1 LLQRSEILVA
11 LSNSNIIVKDLKN
24 FSCLEELY
32 EKNSIKVDSKK
43 IDADIE
49 YIEKNNISIID
60 YFDENYPKNLKNID
74 YPPIVL
80 FVKGHFDPSKLFF
93 AIVGTRYPSGYGEKC
108 AQLFSKELT
117 LANFS
122 IVSGLAR
129 GIDSIAHRS
138 CLQNG
143 GYSVGVLGCGIDIV
157 YPRENQSL
165 FESMIKNGAI
175 ISEFAIKTPPNAY
188 NFPRRNRIITGLSEG
203 LLVVEAD
210 IKSGSLISAKYALA
224 QSKPVFSIPGE
235 IFSKRSFG
243 TNQLIKDGAY
253 LAQEPSDIIF
263 YFYKEIKKEL
273 NNENQNQKEL
283 ALTNQEA
290 YILNCIEGEMS
301 LDEIAEKT
309 NFSIDE
315 VVSIMFDLEIKGAI
329 KRLDFDRVRKL

>member
-11 LSNSNIIVKDLKN
+11 ISNSNITVKDLKS
-24 FSCLEELY
+24 FSCAEELY
-32 EKNSIKVDSKK
+32 KKYNIKVDPKK
-43 IDADIE
+43 IAADID
-49 YIEKNNISIID
+49 YIEKNDISIVD
-60 YFDENYPKNLKNID
+60 YFDESYPESLKNID

-80 FVKGHFDPSKLFF
+80 FVKGHFESSKLFF

-129 GIDSIAHRS
+129 GIDSIAHKS

-157 YPRENQSL
+157 YPRENQAL
-165 FESMIKNGAI
+165 FESMIQNGAI

-263 YFYKEIKKEL
+263 YFYKELKKEQK
-273 NNENQNQKEL
+273 NENLNRKEL
-283 ALTNQEA
+283 TLTERETC
-290 YILNCIEGEMS
+290 ILDYIEGEVS

-315 VVSIMFDLEIKGAI
+315 VVSIVFDLEMKGAI

>member
-1 LLQRSEILVA
+1 MQRSEILVA
-11 LSNSNIIVKDLKN
+11 LSNSNIIVKDLKD
-24 FSCLEELY
+24 FSCIEELY
-32 EKNSIKVDSKK
+32 NKKNVKIDPKK
-43 IDADIE
+43 IDTDLD
-49 YIEKNNISIID
+49 YIEKNGITIID

-108 AQLFSKELT
+108 AQSFSKELT

-122 IVSGLAR
+122 VVSGLAR
-129 GIDSIAHRS
+129 GIDSIAHKS

-157 YPRENQSL
+157 YPRENQTL
-165 FESMIKNGAI
+165 FESMIQNGAI

-188 NFPRRNRIITGLSEG
+188 NFPRRNRIIAGLSEG

-210 IKSGSLISAKYALA
+210 IKSGSLISARYALA

-263 YFYKEIKKEL
+263 YFYKEMKKVL
-273 NNENQNQKEL
+273 NKESNNQKEL
-283 ALTNQEA
+283 VLTDKEA
-290 YILNCIEGEMS
+290 CILDVLEGEMS

>member
-1 LLQRSEILVA
+1 MQRSEILAA
-11 LSNSNIIVKDLKN
+11 LSNSNIMVKDLKN
-24 FSCLEELY
+24 FSCVEELY
-32 EKNSIKVDSKK
+32 KKSNIKIDPKK
-43 IDADIE
+43 IDADLA
-49 YIEKNNISIID
+49 YIEKNGITIIG

-80 FVKGHFDPSKLFF
+80 FAKGHFDPSKLFF
-93 AIVGTRYPSGYGEKC
+93 SIVGTRYPSGYGEKC
-108 AQLFSKELT
+108 AQLFSKELA

-157 YPRENQSL
+157 YPRENRAL
-165 FESMIKNGAI
+165 FELMIQNGAI
-175 ISEFAIKTPPNAY
+175 ISEFAISTPPSAY

-210 IKSGSLISAKYALA
+210 IKSGSLISAKYALT

-235 IFSKRSFG
+235 IFSKRSYG

-253 LAQEPSDIIF
+253 FTQEPSDIIF
-263 YFYKEIKKEL
+263 YFYKEIKKVL
-273 NNENQNQKEL
+273 NKESNNQKEL
-283 ALTNQEA
+283 VLTDKEA
-290 YILNCIEGEMS
+290 CILDVLEGEMS
-301 LDEIAEKT
+301 LDEIAEKI

-315 VVSIMFDLEIKGAI
+315 VVSIMFDLEVKGVI

>member
-1 LLQRSEILVA
+1 MQRNEILIA
-11 LSNSNIIVKDLKN
+11 LSNSNIMIKDLKK
-24 FSCLEELY
+24 FACIEELY
-32 EKNSIKVDSKK
+32 ESSKVKVDPKK
-43 IDADIE
+43 IDTDID
-49 YIEKNNISIID
+49 YIEKNNIALID
-60 YFDENYPKNLKNID
+60 YFDENYPKNLKDID

-80 FVKGHFDPSKLFF
+80 FAKGYFDSSKLFF

-129 GIDSIAHRS
+129 GIDSIAHKS
-138 CLQNG
+138 CIQNG

-157 YPRENQSL
+157 YPKENQAL
-165 FESMIKNGAI
+165 FELMIKNGAI
-175 ISEFAIKTPPNAY
+175 ISEFALKTPPNAY

-210 IKSGSLISAKYALA
+210 IKSGSLISAKYAQD

-263 YFYKEIKKEL
+263 YFYKEIKKTLDTES
-273 NNENQNQKEL
+273 QNQQSID
-283 ALTNQEA
+283 LTEQE
-290 YILNCIEGEMS
+290 ILILDCIEGEMS
-301 LDEIAEKT
+301 LDEVAEKT

-315 VVSIMFDLEIKGAI
+315 VVSIVFDLEVKGAI

>member
-1 LLQRSEILVA
+1 MLVA
-11 LSNSNIIVKDLKN
+11 LSNSNIIVKDLKK
-24 FSCLEELY
+24 FYCLEELY

-60 YFDENYPKNLKNID
+60 YFDENYPKNLKDID

-80 FVKGHFDPSKLFF
+80 FVKGRFDPSKLFF

-157 YPRENQSL
+157 YPRENQAL
-165 FESMIKNGAI
+165 FESMTQNGAI

-210 IKSGSLISAKYALA
+210 IKSGSLISAKLALA

-273 NNENQNQKEL
+273 NDENRNQKKL
-283 ALTNQEA
+283 VLTDQEA
-290 YILNCIEGEMS
+290 CILDCIEGEMS

>member
-1 LLQRSEILVA
+1 LQRSEILVA
-11 LSNSNIIVKDLKN
+11 LSNSNIIVKDLKD
-24 FSCLEELY
+24 FSCIEELY
-32 EKNSIKVDSKK
+32 NKKNVKIDPKK
-43 IDADIE
+43 IDTDLD
-49 YIEKNNISIID
+49 YIEKNGITIID

-108 AQLFSKELT
+108 AQSFSKELT

-122 IVSGLAR
+122 VVSGLAR
-129 GIDSIAHRS
+129 GIDSIAHKS

-157 YPRENQSL
+157 YPRENQTL
-165 FESMIKNGAI
+165 FESMIQNGAI

-188 NFPRRNRIITGLSEG
+188 NFPRRNRIIAGLSEG

-210 IKSGSLISAKYALA
+210 IKSGSLISARYALA

-263 YFYKEIKKEL
+263 YFYKEMKKVL
-273 NNENQNQKEL
+273 NKESNNQKEL
-283 ALTNQEA
+283 VLTDKEA
-290 YILNCIEGEMS
+290 CILDVLEGEMS